1 MTCLI
6 RITLAALMLLGT
18 LAGCAQMG
26 SLSTPDTDVYDN
38 SLSD

>member
-1 MTCLI
+1 MKAII
-6 RITLAALMLLGT
+6 RSTLAALVLLGS

-26 SLSTPDTDVYDN
+26 LSTPDTDVYES